1 MASSAEAQQL
11 IIGASHDFDLGAPGP
26 LLVIDDLADAWN
38 NPPII
43 PYFVAPTSPHA
54 VNPHGVLLLD
64 ERRVAATSAGKT
76 WVDIIDVD
84 NGIIEGFFH
93 PDGVSGQ
100 AYTGY
105 GTIAPNPART
115 HLLLAPG
122 SRTVAADRDKLWV
135 VPFPITATSVATQVL
150 TLPGEFGTAQTHAIA
165 FDPDSGR
172 AFVAHSLGITAID
185 PPYTT
190 ASVAFTVTLP
200 LAGNAQHST
209 GRSIELAPDKSLL
222 VTAETLAGRPLSV
235 VHAPFSAASVIEEI
249 AVPGAS
255 QLAAPTFVPNGGPLL
270 VADVGVAS
278 GALLNRTQ
286 LFAVSLPVG
295 STSTFERMVF
305 LDAYETGGYEEVV
318 PSPDGRFAVL
328 SGGSPFDPLG
338 ALRIVRAPFTETGFR
353 SRLVDVTPLPSPFL
367 FGGRGTGMAAF
378 RPLAGDLPPQASID
392 RNSITEGTSGS
403 RALRFLVRLNHA
415 SEVPVTLDF
424 ATVDGSAAAG
434 TDYVAASGT
443 LTFPPGQRER
453 SISIDVLGNL
463 QPQSNRS
470 FHVALSNPA
479 NASVLIRSTRDG
491 EGLILDDDNPLVAVI
506 TTEPPLPR
514 AILGTPWASPP
525 FTVVNLVTTTL
536 PARWFLLNGPTN
548 PQGLGM
554 DQGTGILSGTPLRP
568 GEYTFQ
574 IQVNGDNSQ
583 IAVREYRLVVQE
595 DRLFDDGF
603 DDSP

>member
-1 MASSAEAQQL
+1 
-11 IIGASHDFDLGAPGP
+11 
-26 LLVIDDLADAWN
+26 
-38 NPPII
+38 
-43 PYFVAPTSPHA
+43 
-54 VNPHGVLLLD
+54 
-64 ERRVAATSAGKT
+64 
-76 WVDIIDVD
+76 
-84 NGIIEGFFH
+84 
-93 PDGVSGQ
+93 
-100 AYTGY
+100 
-105 GTIAPNPART
+105 
-115 HLLLAPG
+115 
-122 SRTVAADRDKLWV
+122 
-135 VPFPITATSVATQVL
+135 
-150 TLPGEFGTAQTHAIA
+150 
-165 FDPDSGR
+165 
-172 AFVAHSLGITAID
+172 
-185 PPYTT
+185 
-190 ASVAFTVTLP
+190 
-200 LAGNAQHST
+200 
-209 GRSIELAPDKSLL
+209 
-222 VTAETLAGRPLSV
+222 
-235 VHAPFSAASVIEEI
+235 
-249 AVPGAS
+249 
-255 QLAAPTFVPNGGPLL
+255 
-270 VADVGVAS
+270 
-278 GALLNRTQ
+278 
-286 LFAVSLPVG
+286 
-295 STSTFERMVF
+295 
-305 LDAYETGGYEEVV
+305 
-318 PSPDGRFAVL
+318 
-328 SGGSPFDPLG
+328 
-338 ALRIVRAPFTETGFR
+338 
-353 SRLVDVTPLPSPFL
+353 
-367 FGGRGTGMAAF
+367 
-378 RPLAGDLPPQASID
+378 
-392 RNSITEGTSGS
+392 
-403 RALRFLVRLNHA
+403 VRLNHA